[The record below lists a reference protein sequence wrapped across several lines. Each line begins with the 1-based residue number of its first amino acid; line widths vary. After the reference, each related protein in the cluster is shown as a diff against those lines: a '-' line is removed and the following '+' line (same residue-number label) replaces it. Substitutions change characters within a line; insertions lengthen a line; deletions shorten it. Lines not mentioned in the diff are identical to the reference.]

1 MDRECFVREIEKVSG
16 TLYRVSYAI
25 LQNNEDCRDAMQEA
39 ALRAWEKRGSLREP
53 AHFGTWITRIL
64 INESRNI
71 QRKRRGLVC
80 LDSIQEPAAEAP
92 DPTLSMILQAMPE
105 RLRLPLM
112 LQYAEG
118 MSYEQIAKVLRLP
131 LSTVRGRIYRAKQHL
146 RKELEA

>member
-71 QRKRRGLVC
+71 QRKRRCLVC

-131 LSTVRGRIYRAKQHL
+131 QIGRAHV
-146 RKELEA
+146 